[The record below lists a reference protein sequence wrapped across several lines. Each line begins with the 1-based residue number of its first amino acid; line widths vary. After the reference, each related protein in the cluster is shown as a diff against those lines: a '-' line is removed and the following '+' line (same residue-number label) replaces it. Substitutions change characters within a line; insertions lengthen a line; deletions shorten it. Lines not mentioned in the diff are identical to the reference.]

1 MLEKLAFFDQDTRTR
16 LIGYSTEAES
26 LASPDDVLNRLDDI
40 TAKKSIIRVL
50 GAQRFY
56 AKLGDPPPIEL
67 GKTAFLHKSVPQEWL
82 EERIAFVAD
91 GRYQVGL
98 MTARVCLAPFTL
110 TELSRMLDPVGID
123 RWGWELN
130 LKYGLR
136 DGFLC
141 PIGGRWVVGYW
152 SPKVLSSSFAHEA
165 RGLLL
170 MAATAAAIRLERLV
184 GEDVKRVGS
193 RARLTARELSV
204 LRHAAE
210 GESLQEIA
218 KAFHLGEETVRSHFK
233 KAQAKLGT
241 RNRTH
246 TVVEAMRQLLIV

>member
-1 MLEKLAFFDQDTRTR
+1 MSDKQAFFDQDTRTK
-16 LIGYSTEAES
+16 LTDYSMEVES
-26 LASPDDVLNRLDDI
+26 MVSPDEVLNRLDEI
-40 TAKKSIIRVL
+40 SSKKNLIHVH
-50 GAQRFY
+50 GAQRFSV
-56 AKLGDPPPIEL
+56 KVGDWRYIEL
-67 GKTAFLHKSVPQEWL
+67 GKTVFFHKAVPRGWL
-82 EERIAFVAD
+82 EEWIAFLTA
-91 GRYQVGL
+91 GHHPLAL
-98 MTARVCLAPFTL
+98 MTGRVCLAPFTW
-110 TELSRMLDPVGID
+110 TELSRMIDPVGID

-193 RARLTARELSV
+193 RAQLTARELSV
-204 LRHAAE
+204 LRQASD
-210 GESLQEIA
+210 GKSLQEIA
-218 KAFHLGEETVRSHFK
+218 KALHLGEETVRSHFK